1 MGFFSSKKLT
11 DEEEAA
17 KKELLMKRK
26 QARANSVF
34 VSRASVF
41 NYLVFEEGMELEE
54 ASNMADLWARN
65 LNLPDSV
72 QPKKTGI
79 SGFVDNFKEI
89 SVVIKENP
97 EAAEWLKPLFTG
109 VITTLVSG
117 AAGAFLA
124 NKSQEHHEEQPTNQ
138 EPITAR
144 RLTKNE

>member
-1 MGFFSSKKLT
+1 MGLFNHKKLSE
-11 DEEEAA
+11 EEEAA

-26 QARANSVF
+26 QARANGVF

-41 NYLVFEEGMELEE
+41 NYLTFEEGMELEE
-54 ASNMADLWARN
+54 AAEMAELWARN

-72 QPKKTGI
+72 QPKKTGL
-79 SGFVDNFKEI
+79 SGFVENFKEI

-97 EAAEWLKPLFTG
+97 EAAEWLKPLVTG

-124 NKSQEHHEEQPTNQ
+124 NKSQEHHEQPPINQ

-144 RLTKNE
+144 RLTKDE